1 MLLPSEPMN
10 EDVLIQQLRCEN
22 SRNFAFRQLMQ
33 QEQEK
38 TYRLIR
44 RMVIDHDDADDLTQA
59 TFIKVFENI
68 NEFVGKSKLS
78 TWIYRIAV
86 NETLNFLRHKR
97 RKLFVPIVDVERQL
111 SNKIDTGSNFTG
123 DEIEKKLQKAILT
136 LPEKQRLVFNMRY
149 YESVKYE
156 EMSEILGTSVGALK
170 ASYHIAEGKIEKILK
185 SD

>member
-1 MLLPSEPMN
+1 MN
-10 EDVLIQQLRCEN
+10 ENALIEQLRCES
-22 SRNFAFRQLMQ
+22 SRNFAFRQLMI

-44 RMVIDHDDADDLTQA
+44 RMVIDHDDANDLVQA

-68 NEFVGKSKLS
+68 NEFAGKSKLS
-78 TWIYRIAV
+78 TWIYRIAM

-97 RKLFVPIVDVERQL
+97 RKLFVPIIDVERQL
-111 SNKIDTGSNFTG
+111 RNKIDSGADFSG

-149 YESVKYE
+149 YESIKYE

-170 ASYHIAEGKIEKILK
+170 ASYHIAEEKIQKILK
-185 SD
+185 AD

>member
-1 MLLPSEPMN
+1 MN
-10 EDVLIQQLRCEN
+10 ENALIEQLRCEN
-22 SRNFAFRQLMQ
+22 SRNFAFRQLMI

-44 RMVIDHDDADDLTQA
+44 RMVIDHDDANDLVQA

-68 NEFVGKSKLS
+68 NDFAGKSKLS
-78 TWIYRIAV
+78 TWIYRIAM

-97 RKLFVPIVDVERQL
+97 RKLFITIIDLERQL
-111 SNKIDTGSNFTG
+111 RHKIDSGADFSG

-149 YESVKYE
+149 YESIKYE

-170 ASYHIAEGKIEKILK
+170 ASYHIDEEKIEKILK
-185 SD
+185 AD

>member
-1 MLLPSEPMN
+1 MN
-10 EDVLIQQLRCEN
+10 DDALIQQLRNEN
-22 SRNFAFRQLMQ
+22 SRNFAFRQLML

-38 TYRLIR
+38 IYRLVR
-44 RMVIDHDDADDLTQA
+44 RMVVDHDDTNDLVQA

-68 NEFVGKSKLS
+68 HDFEGKSRLS

-86 NETLNFLRHKR
+86 NEALNFLRHKR
-97 RKLFVPIVDVERQL
+97 RKMFIPIVDVERQL
-111 SNKIDTGSNFTG
+111 SGKIDTGSNFCG

-149 YESVKYE
+149 YENIKYD

-170 ASYHIAEGKIEKILK
+170 ASYHIAEEKIEKILK

>member
-1 MLLPSEPMN
+1 MN
-10 EDVLIQQLRCEN
+10 EEILIQQLRNEN

-44 RMVIDHDDADDLTQA
+44 RMVIDHDDANDLTQS

-68 NEFVGKSKLS
+68 SEFEGKSKLS
-78 TWIYRIAV
+78 TWIHRIAV
-86 NETLNFLRHKR
+86 NEALNFLRHKR
-97 RKLFVPIVDVERQL
+97 RKLFIPIVDVERQL
-111 SNKIDTGSNFTG
+111 SNKIDTGSNFSG

-149 YESVKYE
+149 YENIKYE
-156 EMSEILGTSVGALK
+156 EMSDILGTSVGALK
-170 ASYHIAEGKIEKILK
+170 ASYHIAEEKIEKILK
-185 SD
+185 SN

>member
-1 MLLPSEPMN
+1 MN
-10 EDVLIQQLRCEN
+10 ESILIQQLRN
-22 SRNFAFRQLMQ
+22 DHSRNFAFRQLMQ

-38 TYRLIR
+38 VYRLIR
-44 RMVIDHDDADDLTQA
+44 RMVIDHDDTDDLTQA

-68 NEFVGKSKLS
+68 NEFEGKSKLS

-86 NETLNFLRHKR
+86 NEALNFLRHKR

-111 SNKIDTGSNFTG
+111 SNKIDTDFNFNG

-149 YESVKYE
+149 YENIKYE
-156 EMSEILGTSVGALK
+156 EMSDILGTSVGALK
-170 ASYHIAEGKIEKILK
+170 ASYHIAEEKIEKILK
-185 SD
+185 SN

>member
-1 MLLPSEPMN
+1 MN
-10 EDVLIQQLRCEN
+10 EAALIEQLRNEN
-22 SRNFAFRQLMQ
+22 SRNFAFRALMQ

-68 NEFVGKSKLS
+68 NDFEGKSKLS
-78 TWIYRIAV
+78 TWIYRIAT
-86 NETLNFLRHKR
+86 NEALNFLRHKR
-97 RKLFVPIVDVERQL
+97 RKMFISIVNVERQL
-111 SNKIDTGSNFTG
+111 SNKIDSGTNFSG

-149 YESVKYE
+149 YENIKYE
-156 EMSEILGTSVGALK
+156 DMSDILGTSVGALK
-170 ASYHIAEGKIEKILK
+170 ASYHIAEEKIEKILK

>member
-1 MLLPSEPMN
+1 MN
-10 EDVLIQQLRCEN
+10 EEILIEQLRNEN

-44 RMVIDHDDADDLTQA
+44 RMVIDHDDANDLTQS
-59 TFIKVFENI
+59 TFIKVFEHI
-68 NEFVGKSKLS
+68 SEFEGKSKLS
-78 TWIYRIAV
+78 TWIHRIAV
-86 NETLNFLRHKR
+86 NEALNFLRHKR
-97 RKLFVPIVDVERQL
+97 RKLFIPIIDVERQL
-111 SNKIDTGSNFTG
+111 SNKIDTGSNFNG

-149 YESVKYE
+149 YENIKYE

-170 ASYHIAEGKIEKILK
+170 ASYHIAEEKVEKILT

>member
-1 MLLPSEPMN
+1 MN
-10 EDVLIQQLRCEN
+10 DDALIQQLRNEN
-22 SRNFAFRQLMQ
+22 SRNFAFRQLML

-38 TYRLIR
+38 IYRLTR
-44 RMVIDHDDADDLTQA
+44 RMVIDHEDANDLVQT

-68 NEFVGKSKLS
+68 HDFEGKSRLS

-86 NETLNFLRHKR
+86 NEALNFLRHKR
-97 RKLFVPIVDVERQL
+97 RKMFVPIVDVERQL
-111 SNKIDTGSNFTG
+111 SGKIDTGSNFCG

-149 YESVKYE
+149 YENIKYD

-170 ASYHIAEGKIEKILK
+170 ASYHIAEEKIEKILK

>member
-1 MLLPSEPMN
+1 MN
-10 EDVLIQQLRCEN
+10 ETALIEQLRDER

-44 RMVIDHDDADDLTQA
+44 RMVIDHDDAADLVQTV
-59 TFIKVFENI
+59 FIKVFENI
-68 NEFVGKSKLS
+68 HDFEGKSKLS
-78 TWIYRIAV
+78 TWIYRIAI

-97 RKLFVPIVDVERQL
+97 RKMFVPIIDVERLL
-111 SNKIDTGSNFTG
+111 SNKIDTGSHFSG

-149 YESVKYE
+149 YEGIKYE
-156 EMSEILGTSVGALK
+156 DMSEMLGTSVGALK
-170 ASYHIAEGKIEKILK
+170 ASYHIAEEKVEKILRT
-185 SD
+185 D

>member
-1 MLLPSEPMN
+1 
-10 EDVLIQQLRCEN
+10 
-22 SRNFAFRQLMQ
+22 MQ

-38 TYRLIR
+38 VYRVIR
-44 RMVIDHDDADDLTQA
+44 RMVIDHDDANDLVQA
-59 TFIKVFENI
+59 AIIKVFENI
-68 NEFVGKSKLS
+68 SEFEGKSKLS
-78 TWIYRIAV
+78 TWIHRIAV

-111 SNKIDTGSNFTG
+111 SNRIDTCSNFDG

-149 YESVKYE
+149 YENIKYE

-170 ASYHIAEGKIEKILK
+170 ASYHIATEKIEKILQP
-185 SD
+185 D

>member
-1 MLLPSEPMN
+1 MN
-10 EDVLIQQLRCEN
+10 DDALIQQLRNEN
-22 SRNFAFRQLMQ
+22 SRNFAFRQLML

-38 TYRLIR
+38 IYRLTR
-44 RMVIDHDDADDLTQA
+44 RMVIDHEDANDLVQT

-68 NEFVGKSKLS
+68 HDFEGKSRLS

-86 NETLNFLRHKR
+86 NEALNFLRHKR
-97 RKLFVPIVDVERQL
+97 RKMFIPIVDVERQL
-111 SNKIDTGSNFTG
+111 SGKIDTGSNFCG

-149 YESVKYE
+149 YENIKYD

-170 ASYHIAEGKIEKILK
+170 ASYHIAEEKIEKILK

>member
-1 MLLPSEPMN
+1 MN
-10 EDVLIQQLRCEN
+10 DDILIQQLRNEN

-44 RMVIDHDDADDLTQA
+44 RMVIDHDDANDLTQS
-59 TFIKVFENI
+59 TFIKVFEHI
-68 NEFVGKSKLS
+68 HDFEGKSKLS
-78 TWIYRIAV
+78 TWIHRIAV
-86 NETLNFLRHKR
+86 NEALNFLRHKR
-97 RKLFVPIVDVERQL
+97 RKLFVSIVDVERQL
-111 SNKIDTGSNFTG
+111 ANKIDTDSNFNG

-149 YESVKYE
+149 YESIKYE

-170 ASYHIAEGKIEKILK
+170 ASYHIAEEKVEKILK